1 VVSSRR
7 DDDAV
12 YTWLFEVVLRRIP
25 AELAHTAGF
34 GLIRLMIGSPLL
46 GPWFAARL
54 GPRDPSLRVRAFG
67 VTFPS
72 PLGLAAGFDK
82 DAKGAV
88 ALGRLGFG
96 HVEVGTVTNLVQP
109 GNPKPRLFRLPADR
123 ALLNRMGFNNSGARN
138 VAARLHALPRHRPVV
153 GVNIGKSKLVPTK
166 DAAED
171 YCGTAALTG
180 PYADYVVVNV
190 SSPNTPGLRE
200 LQQVAQLEPILKAV
214 RAKLDHVLPARHVP
228 LLVKITADLAAEDVD
243 AVADLVSRLGLDGV
257 VATNT
262 TTARDGLATPPET
275 LEAIGPGGIS
285 GLPLNRPGLE
295 IVRRLRARLGPGSV
309 IVSVGGIATGEDAY
323 QRIRAGATLVQG
335 YTAFVYA
342 GITWPNKINHE
353 LAALLRRDGFPTLA
367 AAVGADALDC

>member
-1 VVSSRR
+1 
-7 DDDAV
+7 
-12 YTWLFEVVLRRIP
+12 
-25 AELAHTAGF
+25 
-34 GLIRLMIGSPLL
+34 
-46 GPWFAARL
+46 
-54 GPRDPSLRVRAFG
+54 
-67 VTFPS
+67 
-72 PLGLAAGFDK
+72 
-82 DAKGAV
+82 
-88 ALGRLGFG
+88 
-96 HVEVGTVTNLVQP
+96 
-109 GNPKPRLFRLPADR
+109 
-123 ALLNRMGFNNSGARN
+123 MGFNNSGARN